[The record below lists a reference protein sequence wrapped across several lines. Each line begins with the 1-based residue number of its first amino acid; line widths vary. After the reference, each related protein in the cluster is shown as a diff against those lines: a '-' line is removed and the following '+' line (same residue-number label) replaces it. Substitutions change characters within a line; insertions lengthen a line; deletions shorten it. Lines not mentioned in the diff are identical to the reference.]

1 MTSPIHTRFW
11 PANSQSTTQ
20 SRPFGVYLLHGTGE
34 HSGRYESVAHALS
47 NAGFAVG
54 AHDHPGHGLSGGERG
69 LLQPTGVLSVQAAIQ
84 IQAFAERTGAAPV
97 VLGHSLGGLLAT
109 ELVLFHQLPVQGLVL
124 SAPAYRPWI
133 SWKDRIKLKLFHAL
147 VPDHTVE
154 LPYRPEALTH
164 DEAVI
169 ETSRQD
175 PLIHGY
181 KSARLVRWFLDSGA
195 ECIARANELKVP
207 TLALVAGADPVVDP
221 KAIHEWVDNAP
232 INAVTLKEY
241 PTAYHEI
248 YNEVAEIKNAALADT
263 LQWLELQANT
273 NA

>member
-11 PANSQSTTQ
+11 PANPQSPNA

-34 HSGRYESVAHALS
+34 HSGRYEALAEALS

-84 IQAFAERTGAAPV
+84 IQAFAAKTGAPPV

-124 SAPAYRPWI
+124 SAPAFKPWI
-133 SWKDRIKLKLFHAL
+133 SWKDQIKLTLFHTL

-164 DEAVI
+164 DDAVI
-169 ETSRQD
+169 EASLQD

-181 KSARLVRWFLDSGA
+181 KSARLIRWFLDSGA
-195 ECIARANELKVP
+195 QSIARANELKVP
-207 TLALVAGADPVVDP
+207 ALVLVAGADPVVDP
-221 KAIHEWVDNAP
+221 QAIREWVNNAP
-232 INAVTLKEY
+232 NNAVTLKEY
-241 PTAYHEI
+241 PTAYHEV
-248 YNEVAEIKNAALADT
+248 YNEVAEIKNAALVDT
-263 LQWLELQANT
+263 LQWLDDQANLK
-273 NA
+273 A